1 MVKIRPYKMHSNSAR
16 LLADAM
22 SVLLGKRVL
31 RTVNPRYTQRH
42 TIINWGSTLE
52 FVAGRIINHPLM
64 VRHTTNK
71 LRTFDIL
78 SNMRCIPEYTNSQ
91 DVARRWTGDGHT
103 VYCRTIVD
111 GREGAGIVLAKTP
124 EEVVGAP
131 LYTKRFKNSK
141 EYRVHVAFGKAIQVV
156 QKKKRNGTNA
166 DPNIRSNDNWV
177 FARNISGVPD
187 EVVRQAIL
195 AVTTLG
201 LDFGAVDV
209 VWSIKNQ
216 KACVLEVNT
225 APGLDQT
232 SANIY
237 AKAFVDQY
245 LLETQ

>member
-22 SVLLGKRVL
+22 SVLLGKKVF
-31 RTVNPRYTQRH
+31 RTDNPRAMQRH
-42 TIINWGSTLE
+42 TIINWGSSAFYPTHQW
-52 FVAGRIINHPLM
+52 VNNPGRIEQA
-64 VRHTTNK
+64 VNK
-71 LRTFDIL
+71 RVAFDL
-78 SNMRCIPEYTNSQ
+78 LNGTVSIPERTTSQ
-91 DVARRWTGDGHT
+91 LAAMEWARQGHM
-103 VYCRTIVD
+103 VYCRTLLESHE
-111 GREGAGIVLAKTP
+111 GRGIVLAKTP
-124 EEVVGAP
+124 EEVVDAP

-245 LLETQ
+245 RLETQ

>member
-1 MVKIRPYKMHSNSAR
+1 MVKIRPYKMNSNSAH
-16 LLADAM
+16 LLADTM
-22 SVLLGKRVL
+22 SQLLGKKVF
-31 RTVNPRYTQRH
+31 RTDNPRAMQRH
-42 TIINWGSTLE
+42 TIINWGSSDE
-52 FVAGRIINHPLM
+52 CSAGRLINPPRRVGHAM
-64 VRHTTNK
+64 NK
-71 LRTFDIL
+71 TLAFELLFGRVAMPDYTL
-78 SNMRCIPEYTNSQ
+78 SKTQ
-91 DVARRWTGDGHT
+91 AQAWAREGHI
-103 VYCRTIVD
+103 VYCRTLVSSH
-111 GREGAGIVLAKTP
+111 EGKGIVLAKTP
-124 EEVVGAP
+124 EEVVDAP

-156 QKKKRNGTNA
+156 QKKKRNGTDA
-166 DPNIRSNDNWV
+166 DPNIRSNNNWV

-209 VWSIKNQ
+209 VWSVKNQ

-245 LLETQ
+245 RLETR

>member
-16 LLADAM
+16 LLAEAM
-22 SVLLGKRVL
+22 SVLLGKKVF
-31 RTVNPRYTQRH
+31 RTDNPRAMQRH
-42 TIINWGSTLE
+42 TIINWGSSD
-52 FVAGRIINHPLM
+52 FVYGERIINCPPD
-64 VRHTTNK
+64 VKRATNK
-71 LRTFDIL
+71 LDAFNELQHIVA
-78 SNMRCIPEYTNSQ
+78 IPWHTSSKSEAQTW
-91 DVARRWTGDGHT
+91 AREGHT
-103 VYCRTIVD
+103 VYCRTLVNSHE
-111 GREGAGIVLAKTP
+111 GRGIVLAKTP
-124 EEVVGAP
+124 EEVVDAP

-209 VWSIKNQ
+209 VWSVKNQ

-245 LLETQ
+245 RLETR